1 MSYINDLIKGKL
13 KCKEFYI
20 IEEYGNKEQMAE
32 VKPYYT
38 NKYCTLGSVAV
49 YNEKTNK
56 ISNKT
61 IYKNNKGYY
70 IKTNIGNILLEDF
83 KKVGN

>member
-1 MSYINDLIKGKL
+1 MSYIDKLIKGKL
-13 KCKEFYI
+13 KHKEFYI
-20 IEEYGNKEQMAE
+20 IEEYGDKEQMAE

-49 YNEKTNK
+49 YNEKTDK

-70 IKTNIGNILLEDF
+70 IKTNIGNILLKDF
-83 KKVGN
+83 N

>member
-1 MSYINDLIKGKL
+1 MSYINDLIKDKL
-13 KCKEFYI
+13 KYNEFYI

-83 KKVGN
+83 KK

>member
-1 MSYINDLIKGKL
+1 MSYIDSLIKGKL
-13 KCKEFYI
+13 KYKEFYI
-20 IEEYGNKEQMAE
+20 IEEYGDKEQMAE

-49 YNEKTNK
+49 YNEKTDK

-70 IKTNIGNILLEDF
+70 IKTNIGNILLKDF
-83 KKVGN
+83 N